1 MDEKSKLKNDWK
13 MTDEEMGNTN
23 VPVIINKSYDELHQ
37 QLTDA
42 IRKNNLDVD
51 MNKTSRILGKREK
64 VGKII
69 FYIQLKWQKY

>member
-42 IRKNNLDVD
+42 IRKNNPDVD
-51 MNKTSRILGKREK
+51 MNKI
-64 VGKII
+64 
-69 FYIQLKWQKY
+69 